1 MRILLVATLLCGLAA
16 PGLAA
21 EFREGLYTVEGTNLN
36 GSPYGGTAEVSL
48 LSETTCQIHWITG
61 GTESWGHCMK
71 VGDYVS
77 AGYIMGE
84 NTIGVIMYMLQE
96 DGSLD
101 GYWTISGQ
109 NGSGT
114 ERLMPQ

>member
-1 MRILLVATLLCGLAA
+1 MRKLMLAAALCGLAMPA
-16 PGLAA
+16 FAA
-21 EFREGLYTVEGTNLN
+21 EFREGIYNVEGTNLN
-36 GSPYGGTAEVSL
+36 GSPYDGTAEVTL

-84 NTIGVIMYMLQE
+84 NTIGVIMYLLQE

-109 NGSGT
+109 DGSGT
-114 ERLMPQ
+114 ERLTPQ

>member
-1 MRILLVATLLCGLAA
+1 MRTILAA
-16 PGLAA
+16 AVFAALTMPTVSA
-21 EFREGLYTVEGTNLN
+21 EFHAGTYTVEGTNLN
-36 GSPYGGTAEVSL
+36 GSPYSGTAEVTL
-48 LSETTCQIHWITG
+48 LSDTTCQIVWHTG
-61 GTESWGHCMK
+61 STESWGHCMK

-84 NTIGVIMYMLQE
+84 AIGIIMYLVNE

-109 NGSGT
+109 DGSGT
-114 ERLMPQ
+114 EKLTPQ

>member
-1 MRILLVATLLCGLAA
+1 MRKLLLAALLCGLSLPAA
-16 PGLAA
+16 AA
-21 EFREGLYTVEGTNLN
+21 EFREGTYTVEGTNLN
-36 GSPYGGTAEVSL
+36 GSPYSGTAQVTL
-48 LSETTCQIHWITG
+48 LSDTTCQIVWTTG
-61 GTESWGHCMK
+61 STESWGHCMK

-77 AGYIMGE
+77 AGYVMGDA
-84 NTIGVIMYMLQE
+84 IGIIMYLLQE

-114 ERLMPQ
+114 EKLTPQ

>member
-1 MRILLVATLLCGLAA
+1 MRIILAIAFLAA
-16 PGLAA
+16 LALPA
-21 EFREGLYTVEGTNLN
+21 ASSEFRAGTYTVEGTNLN
-36 GSPYGGTAEVSL
+36 GSPYSGTAEVTL
-48 LSETTCQIHWITG
+48 LSDTTCQIVWKTG

-84 NTIGVIMYMLQE
+84 AIGVIMYLVNE

-109 NGSGT
+109 DGSGT
-114 ERLMPQ
+114 EKLTPQ